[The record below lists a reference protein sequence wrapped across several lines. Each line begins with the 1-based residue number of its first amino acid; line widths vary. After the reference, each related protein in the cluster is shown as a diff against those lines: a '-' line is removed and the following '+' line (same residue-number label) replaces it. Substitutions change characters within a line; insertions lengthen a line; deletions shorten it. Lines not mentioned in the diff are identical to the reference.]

1 MLFHFHDPIFNQLV
15 IVNARPMAV
24 TVSLGDWAH
33 PERGD
38 FENYT
43 FDRAGRLVGAFV
55 GGYNYRRGL
64 DNRMLQKQEGPTAG
78 LPYRRRE
85 WLDPVTVANFLDR
98 MHTTMARLFDAAMTG
113 ELIPERPLT
122 LADRDVLMAALDCA
136 ARHDAT
142 SLQADAARFARIYQ
156 PVSILPPDQYLALV
170 LQATEGCSY
179 NQCTFCTFYRDRRFH
194 VKTPA
199 EFAAH
204 IAAVREFMGAGL
216 SLRRS
221 LFLADANAL
230 VIPQEQLLPLL
241 DQVNAAFSLPPGNL
255 KGPEWATWLRQHPGA
270 LSGIYSFV
278 DVFTGRHKSASDF
291 AALANRGLRRV
302 YVGLET
308 GDDDLLRWLNKPGS
322 AQEAITMVRNLKAGG
337 VQVGVILMLGAGG
350 DRYAASHLAGSVAA
364 IRAMPLDEGDLIYF
378 SELVMMPGSEYARR
392 AKSAGIR
399 ALTPE
404 EMAAQMQA
412 MVAGFGFPVT
422 GPAPK
427 IARYDI
433 REFLY

>member
-1 MLFHFHDPIFNQLV
+1 MLFRFHDPIFNHAV

-43 FDRAGRLVGAFV
+43 FDRAGRLVGAFA

-64 DNRMLQKQEGPTAG
+64 DNRMLQKQEGATPG

-85 WLDPVTVANFLDR
+85 WLDPVTVATFLDR

-122 LADRDVLMAALDCA
+122 LADRDVVMTALDCA

-142 SLQADAARFARIYQ
+142 SLQADAARFASIYR

-179 NQCTFCTFYRDRRFH
+179 NQCTFCSFYRDRRFH

-199 EFAAH
+199 EFATH

-230 VIPQEQLLPLL
+230 VIPQEQLLPLF
-241 DQVNAAFSLPPGNL
+241 DQINAAFSLPPGNL
-255 KGPEWATWLRQHPGA
+255 SGAERGEWLHQHPQA
-270 LSGIYSFV
+270 LSGVYSFV

-291 AALANRGLRRV
+291 AALAQRGLRRV

-308 GDDDLLRWLNKPGS
+308 GDDDLLHWLNKPGS
-322 AQEAITMVRNLKAGG
+322 VQEAITMVHNLKAGG

-350 DRYAASHLAGSVAA
+350 DRYAARHLAGSVAA
-364 IRAMPLDEGDLIYF
+364 IRAMPLGVGDLIYF
-378 SELVMMPGSEYARR
+378 SELVVTPGSEYTRR
-392 AKSAGIR
+392 AERDGIR
-399 ALTPE
+399 ALTPD
-404 EMAAQMQA
+404 EMEAQRLA
-412 MVAGFGFPVT
+412 MIAGFGFPAT
-422 GPAPK
+422 APAPQ